1 MADGRV
7 KLKLALWLGHSG
19 QRGLEGT
26 VPISIK
32 AWWCSISVIRWRIKL
47 LKPKYNMGVATSKW
61 NGRPLKL
68 QRLLDAHKHELIEH
82 STGKY
87 VGSESPTKTRRK
99 QERKEK
105 AI

>member
-1 MADGRV
+1 
-7 KLKLALWLGHSG
+7 
-19 QRGLEGT
+19 
-26 VPISIK
+26 
-32 AWWCSISVIRWRIKL
+32 
-47 LKPKYNMGVATSKW
+47 MGVATSKW
-61 NGRPLKL
+61 NGRPLKP

-82 STGKY
+82 NTGKY